1 MRKKSLTIK
10 INIKEDLELS
20 EYTITEIVKDT
31 IKQEIENDSY
41 VHTGVK
47 EVIRDM
53 VVDEAKKHK
62 KQLANTIAIWIKTM
76 DRSELF
82 YRDRFRGML
91 IEVAKKNEKKL
102 SKRVGETIEDLETSK
117 IYDAL
122 GFVMADKFIKSVRN
136 NDNY

>member
-41 VHTGVK
+41 VHTEVK